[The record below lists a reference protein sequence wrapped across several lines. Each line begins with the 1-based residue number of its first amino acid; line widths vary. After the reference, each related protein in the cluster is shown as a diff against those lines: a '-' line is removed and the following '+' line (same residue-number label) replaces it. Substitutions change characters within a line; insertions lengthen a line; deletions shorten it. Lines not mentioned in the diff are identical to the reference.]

1 MHNLGISFWLLAFS
15 SVKVVVMRCAAA
27 KDVVRK
33 LYGFVGL
40 KLKEVFSFGRI
51 VARPARYVRETFHRR
66 LRATFLM
73 LNV

>member
-1 MHNLGISFWLLAFS
+1 MAFS

-51 VARPARYVRETFHRR
+51 VARPARYVRRGNLPQAARHFFN
-66 LRATFLM
+66 A
-73 LNV
+73 